1 MNTTTETRR
10 YGDFGTSWRTLAL
23 TGGAIALV
31 GLLAIAF
38 PLVSGLSLAY
48 GLGAL
53 LVASGIVHGVHAF
66 SVGSRAGSFWQI
78 ALAVVGVIAGI
89 LVLANPVLG
98 LVSLTLLFV
107 AYLLVDGATELWMSI
122 RMGGRSGRGWI
133 AASGAISVLLAALL
147 WAGFPADATWVVGL
161 FVGASL
167 LATGLSMVF
176 VAMAGRAIDED
187 VTPSAT
193 EPRGA

>member
-1 MNTTTETRR
+1 MTTTTETQR
-10 YGDFGTSWRTLAL
+10 YGDFRTSWRTLAL
-23 TGGAIALV
+23 TGGVIALV

-53 LVASGIVHGVHAF
+53 LVVSGIVHGVHAF
-66 SVGSRAGSFWQI
+66 SAESWAGSFWQI
-78 ALAVVGVIAGI
+78 ALAVVGVIAGV
-89 LVLANPVLG
+89 LVLANPALG

-107 AYLLVDGATELWMSI
+107 AYLLVDGATELWMSL
-122 RMGGRSGRGWI
+122 RMGSRSGRGWI
-133 AASGAISVLLAALL
+133 AASGAISVLLAAFL

-161 FVGASL
+161 FVGVSL

-176 VAMAGRAIDED
+176 VAMASRTIDED
-187 VTPSAT
+187 VTSPAT
-193 EPRGA
+193 EPRSA